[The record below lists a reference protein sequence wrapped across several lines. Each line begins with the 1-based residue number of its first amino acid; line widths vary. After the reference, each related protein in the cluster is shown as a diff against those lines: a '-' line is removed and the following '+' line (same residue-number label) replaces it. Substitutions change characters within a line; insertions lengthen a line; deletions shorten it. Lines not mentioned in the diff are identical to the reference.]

1 MLAESLAHVISDVL
15 FLVDSLVLSK
25 SHDTSTD
32 NAAEC
37 VRSSFFNS
45 ICSTFQSYV
54 LRGIIKAD
62 FKKFVDFLD
71 EIVSLLE

>member
-1 MLAESLAHVISDVL
+1 MFTERLAHIISDVL
-15 FLVDSLVLSK
+15 FLIDSLVLSK

-32 NAAEC
+32 NTAEC

-54 LRGIIKAD
+54 LSGIIKAD

-71 EIVSLLE
+71 EIVSVLE